1 MTPTRTGRVPSL
13 RSMTGFGR
21 AEVSAGPIAISVE
34 ARSLNHR
41 HLDVTVRLPRALA
54 GLEMDARRLIQSRL
68 QRGRVEITVQLAPA
82 AGGSLQ
88 QLRVDQRLAA
98 EYVARARALGAAV
111 GVGGDVTLA
120 WVLERP
126 GVVTLEDA
134 DAPAPDTVWPVLSDA
149 LAKALDELVARR
161 ATEGEALGVELHA
174 LTADLRAQVDLVEA
188 RAPAAA
194 ARRAERLRERIRAL
208 LGDATIDEGRILS
221 EVAVWAEKT
230 DVREE
235 LTRLRAHLAEFAHVL
250 DTGEVVGRPL
260 DFLIQE
266 LGREVNTIASK
277 GDDLEVSQAA
287 LAAKGLIEKMRE
299 QVQNLE

>member
-1 MTPTRTGRVPSL
+1 
-13 RSMTGFGR
+13 MTGFGR
-21 AEVSAGPIAISVE
+21 AEVSAGPIAITVE
-34 ARSLNHR
+34 VRSLNHR
-41 HLDVTVRLPRALA
+41 HLDMTLRLPRALA
-54 GLEMDARRLIQSRL
+54 GLEMDARRLLQSRL
-68 QRGRVEITVQLAPA
+68 ERGRVEVAVQLGPT
-82 AGGSLQ
+82 AGASLQ
-88 QLRVDQRLAA
+88 QVRVDEALAA
-98 EYVARARALGAAV
+98 AYVARARELGAAV

-126 GVVTLEDA
+126 GVVSLEEA
-134 DAPAPDTVWPVLSDA
+134 DAPAPDTVWPVLSEA
-149 LAKALDELVARR
+149 LSKALDELVARR
-161 ATEGEALGVELHA
+161 TAEGEALGVELHA

-188 RAPAAA
+188 RVPAAA

-221 EVAVWAEKT
+221 EVAIWAEKT

-250 DTGEVVGRPL
+250 DKGGAVGRPL

-277 GDDLEVSQAA
+277 ADDLEVSQAA
-287 LAAKGLIEKMRE
+287 VAAKGLIEKMRE

>member
-98 EYVARARALGAAV
+98 EYVARARALGAAG
-111 GVGGDVTLA
+111 GVGGGGGPP
-120 WVLERP
+120 P
-126 GVVTLEDA
+126 G
-134 DAPAPDTVWPVLSDA
+134 
-149 LAKALDELVARR
+149 
-161 ATEGEALGVELHA
+161 G
-174 LTADLRAQVDLVEA
+174 
-188 RAPAAA
+188 
-194 ARRAERLRERIRAL
+194 
-208 LGDATIDEGRILS
+208 
-221 EVAVWAEKT
+221 
-230 DVREE
+230 
-235 LTRLRAHLAEFAHVL
+235 
-250 DTGEVVGRPL
+250 GRPRGVPL
-260 DFLIQE
+260 WGAGPPPPPHRLPVCFP
-266 LGREVNTIASK
+266 
-277 GDDLEVSQAA
+277 
-287 LAAKGLIEKMRE
+287 
-299 QVQNLE
+299 